1 MQRVKVAVIGT
12 GNMGQHHARIYS
24 EMPQVELVGIV
35 EINEIRGRQC
45 AAKYRTQYFAD
56 YRDLF
61 SRVNAVNI
69 VVPTSL
75 HYDLAKSFLD
85 HNVHVLVEKPITV
98 DIMQAKKLVSL
109 AKKRNLVLQVGH
121 LERFNPAVALLKKLV
136 KNPIFVESHRLS
148 YPSRRNTDVGVIWDL
163 MIHDLDILL
172 NLVDSPVENVTAVGR
187 SLYSPHEDLAS
198 VQVRFGSGCV
208 ANLVASRISGE
219 RLRHLQVVE
228 EDGDSVRTL
237 SLDFINQT
245 LAILTPANERQSNP
259 PEYIPIKKEEP
270 LRLELEHFAECVAT
284 NRTPLVTGEDGKRA
298 LELAIS
304 AVNNMKLV
312 SNKTA
317 FAQAQVAIAG
327 S

>member
-1 MQRVKVAVIGT
+1 MDKVKVAVVGT

-24 EMPQVELVGIV
+24 EMPGVELVGIV
-35 EINEIRGRQC
+35 EVNELKGRQC
-45 AAKYRTQYFAD
+45 AARYRTNYFAD
-56 YRDLF
+56 YRELF
-61 SRVNAVNI
+61 DRVQAVNI

-75 HYDLAKSFLD
+75 HYDIAKDFLERD
-85 HNVHVLVEKPITV
+85 IHVLVEKPITV
-98 DIMQAKKLVSL
+98 DIMQAKRLVSL
-109 AKKRNLVLQVGH
+109 AKRRNLVLQVGH
-121 LERFNPAVALLKKLV
+121 LERFNPAVALLKQMS
-136 KNPIFVESHRLS
+136 KNPLYIESHRMS

-163 MIHDLDILL
+163 MIHDIDILL
-172 NLVDSPVENVTAVGR
+172 TLVDSPVEEVTALGR
-187 SLYSPHEDLAS
+187 SLYSNHEDLAS
-198 VQVRFGSGCV
+198 VQVRFSNGCV
-208 ANLVASRISGE
+208 ANLLASRISGE

-237 SLDFINQT
+237 NLDFINQT
-245 LAILTPANERQSNP
+245 LAILTPDNEKQTNP

-312 SNKTA
+312 NNKAA
-317 FAQAQVAIAG
+317 FARARVAIAG
-327 S
+327 

>member
-1 MQRVKVAVIGT
+1 MERVKVAVVGT

-24 EMPQVELVGIV
+24 EMPHVELVGVV
-35 EINEIRGRQC
+35 EINELRGHQV
-45 AAKYRTQYFAD
+45 AQKYRTNYFAD

-61 SRVNAVNI
+61 TRAQAVNI
-69 VVPTSL
+69 VVPTSM
-75 HYDLAKSFLD
+75 HYDLAREFLEND
-85 HNVHVLVEKPITV
+85 VHVLVEKPITV
-98 DIMQAKKLVSL
+98 DIMQAKQLVSL
-109 AKKRNLVLQVGH
+109 AKRRNLVLQVGH
-121 LERFNPAVALLKKLV
+121 LERFNPAVALLKTMV
-136 KNPIFVESHRLS
+136 KSPIYIESHRLS
-148 YPSRRNTDVGVIWDL
+148 YPSRRNNDVGVIWDL

-172 NLVDSPVENVTAVGR
+172 NVVNSPVEEVTALGR

-198 VQVRFGSGCV
+198 VQVRFNNGCV
-208 ANLVASRISGE
+208 ANLLASRISGE
-219 RLRHLQVVE
+219 RLRNLQVVE

-245 LAILTPANERQSNP
+245 LAILTPDNDKQTNP

-270 LRLELEHFAECVAT
+270 LRLELEHFTECVTT

-312 SNKTA
+312 SSQAA
-317 FAQAQVAIAG
+317 FARAKVAVAG
-327 S
+327 

>member
-1 MQRVKVAVIGT
+1 LQRVRVAVIGT

-24 EMPQVELVGIV
+24 EMAQVELVGIV
-35 EINEIRGRQC
+35 EINELRGRQC
-45 AAKYRTQYFAD
+45 AARYRTQFFPD

-61 SRVNAVNI
+61 DKVDAVNI

-75 HYDLAKSFLD
+75 HYEIAKDFLEHD
-85 HNVHVLVEKPITV
+85 VHVLVEKPITV
-98 DIMQAKKLVSL
+98 DIMQAKRLVSL
-109 AKKRNLVLQVGH
+109 AKRRNLVLQVGH
-121 LERFNPAVALLKKLV
+121 LERFNPAVALLKQFV
-136 KNPIFVESHRLS
+136 KKPLYVEAHRLS

-172 NLVDSPVENVTAVGR
+172 NLVNSPVEHVTAVGR

-198 VQVRFGSGCV
+198 VQVHFGNGCV

-219 RLRHLQVVE
+219 RLRQLQVVE

-245 LAILTPANERQSNP
+245 LAVLSPANERQTNP

-270 LRLELEHFAECVAT
+270 LRLELEHFTECVTT
-284 NRTPLVTGEDGKRA
+284 NRTPLVSGEDGKRA

-304 AVNNMKLV
+304 AVNNMTLV
-312 SNKTA
+312 NNKAA
-317 FAQAQVAIAG
+317 FAQARVAIAG
-327 S
+327 

>member
-1 MQRVKVAVIGT
+1 MDKVKVAVVGT

-24 EMPQVELVGIV
+24 EMPHVELVGVV
-35 EINEIRGRQC
+35 EINEIRGHQMAQR
-45 AAKYRTQYFAD
+45 YRTNFFTD

-61 SRVNAVNI
+61 SRVQAVNI
-69 VVPTSL
+69 VVPTSM
-75 HYDLAKSFLD
+75 HYDLAREFLEND
-85 HNVHVLVEKPITV
+85 VHVLVEKPITV
-98 DIMQAKKLVSL
+98 DIMQAKHLVSL
-109 AKKRNLVLQVGH
+109 AKRRNLVLQVGH
-121 LERFNPAVALLKKLV
+121 LERFNPAVALLKKMV
-136 KNPIFVESHRLS
+136 KAPLYIETHRLG

-172 NLVDSPVENVTAVGR
+172 NLVDSPVEEVTALGR

-198 VQVRFGSGCV
+198 VQVRFANGCV
-208 ANLVASRISGE
+208 ANLLASRISGE
-219 RLRHLQVVE
+219 RLRQLQVVE

-237 SLDFINQT
+237 SLDFMNQT
-245 LAILTPANERQSNP
+245 LAILTPDNEKQTNP

-270 LRLELEHFAECVAT
+270 LRLELEHFTECVTT

-312 SNKTA
+312 SSQSA
-317 FAQAQVAIAG
+317 FSRARVAVAG
-327 S
+327 